1 MDQLTGFRI
10 FTRVVE
16 LGSFSKAADDLVVS
30 QSTVTKHIAWLE
42 SHLGARLLNRN
53 TRGISLTEGGG
64 LYYER
69 CKAILKDVDD
79 ADAAVGRHN
88 GALTGTLRI
97 STSVAFGRR
106 VVAPML
112 IEFMQLEPRLK
123 IDITCEDAYV
133 DLVSRGID
141 VALRMGRL
149 ADSSLGGRY
158 IGSNPW
164 VMVAAPGYL
173 AEHPAPR
180 TPKDLNNHDCIV
192 YSSVQG
198 DAIWQIRSR
207 EGENQAVVVNGRL
220 RSNNLST
227 LLSAVRLNLGI
238 AILPAYVARSSLK
251 SGQTVRILEDYV
263 LPEQELHAVFPS
275 PKFVPQKVTAFIHFL
290 MPRFKGQWW
299 DTDQRAAA
307 TRQLSFSQ
315 SE

>member
-53 TRGISLTEGGG
+53 TRGVSLTEGGG

-79 ADAAVGRHN
+79 ADAAVGRHS
-88 GALTGTLRI
+88 GALSGTLRI

-112 IEFMQLEPRLK
+112 IEFMRQQPRLK

-133 DLVSRGID
+133 DLVARGID

-164 VMVAAPGYL
+164 VMVASPGYL
-173 AEHPAPR
+173 AEHETPR
-180 TPKDLNNHDCIV
+180 SPGDLDGHDCIV

-198 DAIWQIRSR
+198 DAVWQLRSSA
-207 EGENQAVVVNGRL
+207 GGVHAVVVNGRL

-227 LLSAVRLNLGI
+227 LLSAVQLDLGI
-238 AILPAYVARSSLK
+238 AILPTYVAASSLK
-251 SGQTVRILEDYV
+251 SGRIVRVLEDYV

-290 MPRFKGQWW
+290 LPRFKGQWW
-299 DTDQRAAA
+299 DTDQRAAPPQA
-307 TRQLSFSQ
+307 SLSE

>member
-53 TRGISLTEGGG
+53 TRGVSLTEGGG

-69 CKAILKDVDD
+69 CKSILKDVDD
-79 ADAAVGRHN
+79 ADAAVGRHS

-106 VVAPML
+106 IVAPML

-164 VMVAAPGYL
+164 VMVASPGYL
-173 AEHPAPR
+173 AEHQAPR
-180 TPKDLNNHDCIV
+180 TPQDLNDHDCIV

-207 EGENQAVVVNGRL
+207 EGEIHPVVVNGRL

-227 LLSAVRLNLGI
+227 LLSAVQLNLGI
-238 AILPAYVARSSLK
+238 AILPTYVASSSLK
-251 SGQTVRILEDYV
+251 SGQTVRVLEEYI

-299 DTDQRAAA
+299 DPDQRAAA

>member
-10 FTRVVE
+10 FARVVE
-16 LGSFSKAADDLVVS
+16 LGSFSKAADDLAVS

-79 ADAAVGRHN
+79 ADAAVGHHS

-106 VVAPML
+106 IVAPML
-112 IEFMQLEPRLK
+112 IEFMQLEPQLK

-133 DLVSRGID
+133 DLVSRGIE

-164 VMVAAPGYL
+164 VMVASPGYL

-180 TPKDLNNHDCIV
+180 TPKELNDHDCIV

-198 DAIWQIRSR
+198 DAVWQIRSR
-207 EGENQAVVVNGRL
+207 EGEIHAVVVNGRL

-227 LLSAVRLNLGI
+227 LLSAVQLNLGI
-238 AILPAYVARSSLK
+238 AILPTYVASSSLK
-251 SGQTVRILEDYV
+251 SGQTVRVLEDYI

-290 MPRFKGQWW
+290 TPRFKGSWW
-299 DTDQRAAA
+299 DSDQRAGAM
-307 TRQLSFSQ
+307 RQLSFSQ

>member
-10 FTRVVE
+10 FARVVE

-79 ADAAVGRHN
+79 ADAAIGRHS

-97 STSVAFGRR
+97 STLVAFGRR
-106 VVAPML
+106 IVAPML

-164 VMVAAPGYL
+164 VMVASPGYL

-207 EGENQAVVVNGRL
+207 DGEIHPVVVNGRL

-227 LLSAVRLNLGI
+227 LLSAVQLNLGI
-238 AILPAYVARSSLK
+238 AILPTYVASSSLK
-251 SGQTVRILEDYV
+251 SGQTVRVLEDYI

-290 MPRFKGQWW
+290 LPRFKGQWW

>member
-10 FTRVVE
+10 FARVVE

-79 ADAAVGRHN
+79 ADAAVGRHS

-112 IEFMQLEPRLK
+112 IEFMQQQPQLK

-164 VMVAAPGYL
+164 VMVASPGYL
-173 AEHPAPR
+173 AEHQTPR

-207 EGENQAVVVNGRL
+207 EGEIHAVVVNGRL

-227 LLSAVRLNLGI
+227 LLSAVQLNLGI
-238 AILPAYVARSSLK
+238 AILPTYVASSSLK
-251 SGQTVRILEDYV
+251 SGQTVRILEDYI

-299 DTDQRAAA
+299 DAEQRAAA
-307 TRQLSFSQ
+307 ARQVSFSE